1 MTQSQDFK
9 MRNFKTFKIPDD
21 TTTFKLNLSLVSYN
35 VLTSVLTYG
44 LDLTLAECKHEAD
57 VVIAMDGSGSIEKP
71 NFYKMLDFVKEM
83 IEAMDV
89 DTGTRISLMTFSTD
103 ASLRFVYVYFRLSIC
118 LSV

>member
-1 MTQSQDFK
+1 MSH
-9 MRNFKTFKIPDD
+9 KILAW
-21 TTTFKLNLSLVSYN
+21 FN
-35 VLTSVLTYG
+35 
-44 LDLTLAECKHEAD
+44 LDLTLTECKHEAD

-103 ASLRFVYVYFRLSIC
+103 AAIRFVCMSVC
-118 LSV
+118 LSVCLTLEPGSPS

>member
-1 MTQSQDFK
+1 MSH
-9 MRNFKTFKIPDD
+9 KILAWFD
-21 TTTFKLNLSLVSYN
+21 
-35 VLTSVLTYG
+35 
-44 LDLTLAECKHEAD
+44 LDLTLTECKHEAD

-103 ASLRFVYVYFRLSIC
+103 AAIRFVC
-118 LSV
+118 LSVCLSVSLWNQDPPHDLLF

>member
-1 MTQSQDFK
+1 MSH
-9 MRNFKTFKIPDD
+9 KILAWFD
-21 TTTFKLNLSLVSYN
+21 LGLA
-35 VLTSVLTYG
+35 LT
-44 LDLTLAECKHEAD
+44 ECKHEAD

-103 ASLRFVYVYFRLSIC
+103 AAIRFVCLFVC
-118 LSV
+118 LSVRLSHTGTGIPTMYIVHTHRKHK